1 MKCNNCCF
9 TFDNGTY
16 EYPELCCKIFGDD
29 TPDIFY
35 KEEGCLLHFKE
46 ALKLANICDELDGLQ
61 YFRYNFIKNGENG
74 PTFKKYEELNN
85 EEKQIYDNYVNRQ
98 EKLSIEQKSYL
109 KHLENKYK
117 SRFVKEVLENGN

>member
-9 TFDNGTY
+9 TLNNGTY

-35 KEEGCLLHFKE
+35 KEEGCCLHFKE
-46 ALKLANICDELDGLQ
+46 ALKLANIYDELDGLQ
-61 YFRYNFIKNGENG
+61 YFGYDFVKYDENG
-74 PTFKKYEELNN
+74 LPIFKEYKELND

-98 EKLSIEQKSYL
+98 KKLSREQKRYF

-117 SRFVKEVLENGN
+117 SRLFKEEE